1 MREELPKNQDVVF
14 EQQTDKLKRE
24 QKNTRR
30 SGVSRTWVIFWYLL
44 ALVALSLWLFKLLGV
59 SVL

>member
-1 MREELPKNQDVVF
+1 MREELPKNQDLVF

-24 QKNTRR
+24 QKNARR
-30 SGVSRTWVIFWYLL
+30 SGVSRSWVITWYLL
-44 ALVALSLWLFKLLGV
+44 ALAALSLWLFKLLGF

>member
-30 SGVSRTWVIFWYLL
+30 SGVSRAWVISWYLL